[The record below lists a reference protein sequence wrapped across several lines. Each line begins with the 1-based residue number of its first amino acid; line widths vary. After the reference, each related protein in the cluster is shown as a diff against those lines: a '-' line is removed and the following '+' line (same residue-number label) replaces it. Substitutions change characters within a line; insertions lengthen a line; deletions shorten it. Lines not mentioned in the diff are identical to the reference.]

1 MPPLP
6 AIYAGKSRA
15 AEFLAE
21 VAFRLVPEARFV
33 ETQANR
39 QPALA
44 VYSRDGSTGLWHGS
58 GLLVI
63 TPRGSQVCALT
74 RFESHT
80 LKAFGMPSVLAGG
93 DGQLG

>member
-1 MPPLP
+1 MS
-6 AIYAGKSRA
+6 AGESLLHR
-15 AEFLAE
+15 
-21 VAFRLVPEARFV
+21 
-33 ETQANR
+33 
-39 QPALA
+39 ALA

-80 LKAFGMPSVLAGG
+80 LRAFGMPSVLAGG